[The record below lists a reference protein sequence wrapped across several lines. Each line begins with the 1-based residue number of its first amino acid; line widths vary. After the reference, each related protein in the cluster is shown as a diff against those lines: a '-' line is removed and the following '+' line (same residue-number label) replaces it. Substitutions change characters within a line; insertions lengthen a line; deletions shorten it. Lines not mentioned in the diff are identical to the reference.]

1 MTLALIVTALYFITA
16 GLLVGLS
23 RPLLTEAGIGNRDT
37 VATLA
42 VLILMGRAP
51 SHSATMA
58 KWSRFSRVWGRVFR
72 AALMACFVVEAM
84 QPGSTLPF
92 WGLVLWMILL
102 TMLLVYFLSRT
113 IPHLPK
119 IHTS

>member
-1 MTLALIVTALYFITA
+1 MALIVTALYFITA

-23 RPLLTEAGIGNRDT
+23 RHLLAEAGIGSRDT
-37 VATLA
+37 MATLA

-58 KWSRFSRVWGRVFR
+58 KWSRFGLVWGWVFR
-72 AALMACFVVEAM
+72 AGLTACLVVEAM
-84 QPGSTLPF
+84 QPGSMLPF

-102 TMLLVYFLSRT
+102 NILLVSFLPRM

>member
-1 MTLALIVTALYFITA
+1 MALIVTALYFITA

-23 RPLLTEAGIGNRDT
+23 RHLLAEAGIGSRDT

-58 KWSRFSRVWGRVFR
+58 KWSRFGRVWGWVFR
-72 AALMACFVVEAM
+72 AGLTACLVVEAM
-84 QPGSTLPF
+84 QPGFMLPF

-102 TMLLVYFLSRT
+102 TILLVSFLPRM

>member
-23 RPLLTEAGIGNRDT
+23 RHLLAEAGIGSRDT

-58 KWSRFSRVWGRVFR
+58 KWSRFGRVWGWVFR
-72 AALMACFVVEAM
+72 AGLTACLVVEAM
-84 QPGSTLPF
+84 QPGSMLPF

-102 TMLLVYFLSRT
+102 TILLVSFLPRM

>member
-23 RPLLTEAGIGNRDT
+23 RHLLAEAGIGSRDT

-42 VLILMGRAP
+42 VLILLGRAP
-51 SHSATMA
+51 SNSATMA
-58 KWSRFSRVWGRVFR
+58 KWSRFGRVWGWVFR
-72 AALMACFVVEAM
+72 AGLTACLVVEAM
-84 QPGSTLPF
+84 QPGSMLPF

-102 TMLLVYFLSRT
+102 TILLVSFLPRM

>member
-23 RPLLTEAGIGNRDT
+23 RPLLAEAGIGSRDT

-42 VLILMGRAP
+42 VLILL
-51 SHSATMA
+51 TILVI
-58 KWSRFSRVWGRVFR
+58 RF
-72 AALMACFVVEAM
+72 
-84 QPGSTLPF
+84 LP
-92 WGLVLWMILL
+92 WMIP
-102 TMLLVYFLSRT
+102 R
-113 IPHLPK
+113 LPK

>member
-1 MTLALIVTALYFITA
+1 MNLALFVTALYFITD

-23 RPLLTEAGIGNRDT
+23 KHLLAEGGIGKRDT

-42 VLILMGRAP
+42 VLMGRAP

-58 KWSRFSRVWGRVFR
+58 NWSRFSRVWGWVFR